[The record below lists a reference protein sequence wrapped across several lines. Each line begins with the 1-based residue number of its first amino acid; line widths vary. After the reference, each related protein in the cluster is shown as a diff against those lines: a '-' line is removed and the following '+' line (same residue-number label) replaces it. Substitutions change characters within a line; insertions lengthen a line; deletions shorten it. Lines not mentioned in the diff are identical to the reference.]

1 MAAAAQPA
9 PDPASTGEILRAQE
23 RETLRK
29 IRSKTKNGSV
39 LNPGSSLFRVR
50 AALNEDEDVVVDK
63 IGSSVHKIPDPI
75 PD

>member
-9 PDPASTGEILRAQE
+9 PDPASTGEILRAQV

-50 AALNEDEDVVVDK
+50 AALNEDEDVVDK
-63 IGSSVHKIPDPI
+63 IGSSVSKIPDPI